1 MIRKFICGLF
11 IGCGITATPLGA
23 NDNWATT
30 DWPEYME
37 FLRSLQEM
45 PDEELATVT
54 NSPPVVYGFLL
65 AAGEVLDGIA
75 LSSEYAVYGV
85 NVRRHANR
93 CAYRYVSDRFSYQSA
108 RVSGPMDWPYG
119 GLIFAA
125 QEAFDECLVINI
137 ENDEASDETLTRY
150 LTYSPPASE

>member
-1 MIRKFICGLF
+1 MMRKFFSMLLV
-11 IGCGITATPLGA
+11 GCSVAAAPA
-23 NDNWATT
+23 NADDSWATT

-45 PDEELATVT
+45 PDEELATLT

-75 LSSEYAVYGV
+75 LSTEYSAYGI

-93 CAYRYVSDRFSYQSA
+93 CAYRYISDRFSYQST
-108 RVSGPMDWPYG
+108 RESGPMDWPYG

-137 ENDEASDETLTRY
+137 ENDDGSDEALTHY
-150 LTYSPPASE
+150 LSYSPPASG